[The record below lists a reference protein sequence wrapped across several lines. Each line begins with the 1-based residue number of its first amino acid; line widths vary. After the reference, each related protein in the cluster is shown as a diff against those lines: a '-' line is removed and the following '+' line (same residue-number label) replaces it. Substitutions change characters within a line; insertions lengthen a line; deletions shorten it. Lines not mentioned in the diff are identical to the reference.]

1 MRVGRKVAVRRAL
14 LDRKRAGGG
23 WADVDRFRMGG
34 NHGGWRGDV
43 QRDGIRG
50 DTTVHVRIRWVMA
63 MRTRLGPSGRVV
75 VVGRRG
81 CTRQLLALWRPSSR
95 DGHIRS
101 AIGIS

>member
-1 MRVGRKVAVRRAL
+1 
-14 LDRKRAGGG
+14 
-23 WADVDRFRMGG
+23 MGG

-43 QRDGIRG
+43 QRDGMRR

-63 MRTRLGPSGRVV
+63 MRTRLGAGGRVVV

-81 CTRQLLALWRPSSR
+81 RARQLLALWRRPSSR